1 MARVENIVPFIL
13 KWETGTTGI
22 GLTNEQLFEKAKLKG
37 FANDPDDLGGAT
49 MCGVTLATFA
59 EYCRRKG
66 YPRPTIVRL
75 KAIKYKEWLEI
86 LKTMFWDKWKAD
98 QINNESIALILVDW
112 VWGSGKYG
120 ITIPQKAI
128 GVTADGIV
136 GPKTIAAVNAK
147 DPKQLFDLI
156 RKERLAYIERICR
169 SRPINLKYKRG
180 WLNRLNDIKFKRV

>member
-169 SRPINLKYKRG
+169 SRPTNLKYKRG
-180 WLNRLNDIKFKRV
+180 WLNRLNDIKFKGV

>member
-1 MARVENIVPFIL
+1 MARIESIVPFIL

-49 MCGVTLATFA
+49 MCGVTLATFT
-59 EYCRRKG
+59 EYCPRKG

-98 QINNESIALILVDW
+98 QINNESVALILVDW

-156 RKERLAYIERICR
+156 RKERLAYIERICK
-169 SRPINLKYKRG
+169 SRPTNLKYKRG
-180 WLNRLNDIKFKRV
+180 WLNRLNDIKFKGV

>member
-1 MARVENIVPFIL
+1 MAKVESIVPFIL

-49 MCGVTLATFA
+49 MCGVTLATFT

-169 SRPINLKYKRG
+169 SRPTNLKYKRG
-180 WLNRLNDIKFKRV
+180 WLNRLNDIKFKGV

>member
-1 MARVENIVPFIL
+1 MAKVESIVPFIL

-49 MCGVTLATFA
+49 MCGVTLATFT

-120 ITIPQKAI
+120 ITIPQRAI

-136 GPKTIAAVNAK
+136 GPKTIAAVNAR

-156 RKERLAYIERICR
+156 RKERLAYIERICK
-169 SRPINLKYKRG
+169 SRPANVKYKKG
-180 WLNRLNDIKFKRV
+180 WLNRLNDIKFKGV

>member
-1 MARVENIVPFIL
+1 MARVESIAPFIL

-49 MCGVTLATFA
+49 MCGVTFATFTD
-59 EYCRRKG
+59 YCRRKG

-98 QINNESIALILVDW
+98 QINNESIAIILVDW

-169 SRPINLKYKRG
+169 SRPANLKYKKG
-180 WLNRLNDIKFKRV
+180 WLNRLNDIKFKGV

>member
-22 GLTNEQLFEKAKLKG
+22 GLTNEQLYEKAKLKG

-169 SRPINLKYKRG
+169 SRPTNLKYKRG
-180 WLNRLNDIKFKRV
+180 WLNRLNDIKFKGV

>member
-1 MARVENIVPFIL
+1 MARVESIVPFIL

-49 MCGVTLATFA
+49 MCGVTLATFTD
-59 EYCRRKG
+59 YCRRKG

-98 QINNESIALILVDW
+98 QISNESIALILVDW

-169 SRPINLKYKRG
+169 SRPTNLKYKRG
-180 WLNRLNDIKFKRV
+180 WLNRLNDIKFKGV

>member
-1 MARVENIVPFIL
+1 MAKVESIVPFIL

-49 MCGVTLATFA
+49 MCGVTLATFT

-128 GVTADGIV
+128 GVTADGNV

-169 SRPINLKYKRG
+169 SRPTNLKYRRG
-180 WLNRLNDIKFKRV
+180 RLNRLNDIKFKGV

>member
-49 MCGVTLATFA
+49 MCGVTLATFT

-75 KAIKYKEWLEI
+75 KAITYKEWLEI

-120 ITIPQKAI
+120 IAIPQKAI

-169 SRPINLKYKRG
+169 SRPTNLKYKRG
-180 WLNRLNDIKFKRV
+180 WLNRLNDIKFKGV

>member
-1 MARVENIVPFIL
+1 MAKVESIVPFIL

-22 GLTNEQLFEKAKLKG
+22 GLTNEQLFKKAKLKG

-49 MCGVTLATFA
+49 MCGVTLATFT

-75 KAIKYKEWLEI
+75 KAITYKEWLEI

-169 SRPINLKYKRG
+169 SRSTNLKYKRG
-180 WLNRLNDIKFKRV
+180 WLNRLNDIKFKGV

>member
-180 WLNRLNDIKFKRV
+180 WLNRLNDIKFKGV

>member
-1 MARVENIVPFIL
+1 MARIESIVPFIL

-22 GLTNEQLFEKAKLKG
+22 GLTNGQLFEKAKLKG

-49 MCGVTLATFA
+49 MCGVTLATFT

-75 KAIKYKEWLEI
+75 KAITYKEWLEI

-169 SRPINLKYKRG
+169 SRPTNLKYKRG
-180 WLNRLNDIKFKRV
+180 WLNRLNDIKFKGV

>member
-49 MCGVTLATFA
+49 MCGVTLATFTD
-59 EYCRRKG
+59 YCRRKG

-98 QINNESIALILVDW
+98 QINNESITLILVDW

-169 SRPINLKYKRG
+169 SRPTNLKYKRG
-180 WLNRLNDIKFKRV
+180 WLNRLNDIKFKGV

>member
-22 GLTNEQLFEKAKLKG
+22 GLTNEQLYEKAKLKG

-180 WLNRLNDIKFKRV
+180 WLNRLNDIKFKGV

>member
-1 MARVENIVPFIL
+1 MAKVESIVPFIL

-49 MCGVTLATFA
+49 ICGVTLATFT

-120 ITIPQKAI
+120 ITIPQRAI

-169 SRPINLKYKRG
+169 SRPTNLKYKRG
-180 WLNRLNDIKFKRV
+180 WLNRLNDIKFKGV

>member
-1 MARVENIVPFIL
+1 MAKVESIVPFIL

-49 MCGVTLATFA
+49 MCGVTLATFT

-75 KAIKYKEWLEI
+75 KAITYKEWLEI

-120 ITIPQKAI
+120 ITIPQRAI

-136 GPKTIAAVNAK
+136 GPKTIAAVNAR

-156 RKERLAYIERICR
+156 RKERLAYIERICK
-169 SRPINLKYKRG
+169 SRPANVKYKKG
-180 WLNRLNDIKFKRV
+180 WLNRLNDIKFKGV

>member
-1 MARVENIVPFIL
+1 MARIESIVPFIL

-49 MCGVTLATFA
+49 MCGVTLATFT

-136 GPKTIAAVNAK
+136 GPKTIAAVNTK

-169 SRPINLKYKRG
+169 SRPTNLKYKRG
-180 WLNRLNDIKFKRV
+180 WLNRLNDIKFKGV

>member
-49 MCGVTLATFA
+49 MCGVTLATFTA
-59 EYCRRKG
+59 YCNRKG

-75 KAIKYKEWLEI
+75 KAITYKEWLEI

-156 RKERLAYIERICR
+156 RKERLAYIERICI
-169 SRPINLKYKRG
+169 SRPTNLKYKRG
-180 WLNRLNDIKFKRV
+180 WLNRLNDIKFKGV

>member
-49 MCGVTLATFA
+49 MCGVTLATFTD
-59 EYCRRKG
+59 YCRRKG

-120 ITIPQKAI
+120 ITIPQRAI

-169 SRPINLKYKRG
+169 SRPTNLKYKRG
-180 WLNRLNDIKFKRV
+180 WLNRLNDIKFKGV

>member
-120 ITIPQKAI
+120 ITIPQRAI

-169 SRPINLKYKRG
+169 SRPTNLKYKRG
-180 WLNRLNDIKFKRV
+180 WLNRLNDIKFKGV

>member
-1 MARVENIVPFIL
+1 MAKVESIVPFIL

-49 MCGVTLATFA
+49 MCGVTLATFT

-75 KAIKYKEWLEI
+75 KAITYKEWLEI

-120 ITIPQKAI
+120 IAIPQKAI
-128 GVTADGIV
+128 GVTADDNV

-156 RKERLAYIERICR
+156 RKERLAYIERICK
-169 SRPINLKYKRG
+169 SRPTNLKYKRG
-180 WLNRLNDIKFKRV
+180 WLNRLNDIKFKGV

>member
-1 MARVENIVPFIL
+1 MAKVESIVPFIL

-22 GLTNEQLFEKAKLKG
+22 GLTNEQLFEKAKSKG

-66 YPRPTIVRL
+66 YPRPTIMRL

-120 ITIPQKAI
+120 ITIPQRAI

-169 SRPINLKYKRG
+169 SRPTNLKYKRG
-180 WLNRLNDIKFKRV
+180 WLNRLNDIKFKGV

>member
-1 MARVENIVPFIL
+1 MANVEKIVPFIL

-49 MCGVTLATFA
+49 MCGVTLATFT

-169 SRPINLKYKRG
+169 SRPTNLKYKRG
-180 WLNRLNDIKFKRV
+180 WLNRLNDIKFKGV

>member
-13 KWETGTTGI
+13 KWETGTMGI

-49 MCGVTLATFA
+49 MCGVTLATFTD
-59 EYCRRKG
+59 YCRRKG

-98 QINNESIALILVDW
+98 QINNESVALILVDW

-136 GPKTIAAVNAK
+136 GPKTIAAVNDK

-156 RKERLAYIERICR
+156 RKERLAYIERICK
-169 SRPINLKYKRG
+169 SRPTNLKYKRG
-180 WLNRLNDIKFKRV
+180 WLNRLNDIKFKGV

>member
-1 MARVENIVPFIL
+1 MARIESIVPFIL

-49 MCGVTLATFA
+49 MCGVTLATFT

-75 KAIKYKEWLEI
+75 KAITYKEWLEI

-98 QINNESIALILVDW
+98 QINNESVALILVDW

-120 ITIPQKAI
+120 ITIPQRAI

-169 SRPINLKYKRG
+169 SRPTNLKYKRG
-180 WLNRLNDIKFKRV
+180 WLNRLNDIKFKGV

>member
-1 MARVENIVPFIL
+1 MAKVESIVPFIL

-49 MCGVTLATFA
+49 MCGVTLATFT
-59 EYCRRKG
+59 EYCRRKA

-75 KAIKYKEWLEI
+75 KAITYKEWLEI

-169 SRPINLKYKRG
+169 SRPTNLKYKRG
-180 WLNRLNDIKFKRV
+180 WLNRLNDIKFKGV

>member
-1 MARVENIVPFIL
+1 MAKVESIVPFIL

-128 GVTADGIV
+128 GMTADGIV

-169 SRPINLKYKRG
+169 SRPTNLKYKRG
-180 WLNRLNDIKFKRV
+180 WLNRLNDIKFKGV

>member
-1 MARVENIVPFIL
+1 MAKVESIVPFIL

-49 MCGVTLATFA
+49 MCGVTLATFT
-59 EYCRRKG
+59 EYCHRKG

-120 ITIPQKAI
+120 ITIPQKTI

-169 SRPINLKYKRG
+169 SRPTNLKYKRG
-180 WLNRLNDIKFKRV
+180 WLNRLNDIKFKGV

>member
-1 MARVENIVPFIL
+1 MARIESIVPFIL

-49 MCGVTLATFA
+49 MCGVTLATFT

-98 QINNESIALILVDW
+98 QINNESVALILVDW

-156 RKERLAYIERICR
+156 RKERLAYIERICK
-169 SRPINLKYKRG
+169 SRPTNLKYKRG
-180 WLNRLNDIKFKRV
+180 WLNRLNDIKFKGV

>member
-49 MCGVTLATFA
+49 MCGVTLATFTD
-59 EYCRRKG
+59 YCRRKG

-169 SRPINLKYKRG
+169 SRPTNLKYKRG
-180 WLNRLNDIKFKRV
+180 WLNRLNDIKFKGV

>member
-1 MARVENIVPFIL
+1 MAKVESIVPFIL

-49 MCGVTLATFA
+49 MCGVTLATFT

-66 YPRPTIVRL
+66 YLRPTIVRL
-75 KAIKYKEWLEI
+75 KAITYKEWLEI

-169 SRPINLKYKRG
+169 SRPTNLKYKRG
-180 WLNRLNDIKFKRV
+180 WLNRLNDIKFKGV

>member
-22 GLTNEQLFEKAKLKG
+22 GLTNEQLFEKAKLKR

-120 ITIPQKAI
+120 ITIPQRAI

-169 SRPINLKYKRG
+169 SRPTNLKYKRG
-180 WLNRLNDIKFKRV
+180 WLNRLNDIKFKGV

>member
-1 MARVENIVPFIL
+1 MERVESIVPFIL

-49 MCGVTLATFA
+49 MCGVTLATFT

-75 KAIKYKEWLEI
+75 KAITYKEWLEI

-120 ITIPQKAI
+120 ITIPQKTI

-169 SRPINLKYKRG
+169 SRPTNLKYKRG
-180 WLNRLNDIKFKRV
+180 WLNRLNDIKFKGV

>member
-1 MARVENIVPFIL
+1 MAKVESIVPFIL

-180 WLNRLNDIKFKRV
+180 WLNRLNDIKFKGV

>member
-49 MCGVTLATFA
+49 MCGVTLATFTD
-59 EYCRRKG
+59 YCRRKG

-75 KAIKYKEWLEI
+75 RAIKYKEWLEI

-169 SRPINLKYKRG
+169 SRPANLKYKRG
-180 WLNRLNDIKFKRV
+180 WLNRLNDIKFKGV